1 MSPLD
6 RSFAARLRVTRFACA
21 LALAA
26 LSFNALS
33 ADLPN
38 RALTPGAV
46 DPAVTPENVDLTVCA
61 RVRPTWAKAHRPP
74 VALTNRLKREQIR
87 LYGYSDKDPR
97 HCEEDH
103 LVPISLGGLS
113 YSASEHAMISGRDA
127 ANLWPQ
133 PRTTIT
139 EWGAEKKD
147 ERHEIGL
154 REAQAAFTTNWI
166 KAYQEYAS
174 VRTRHKLRA
183 RFED

>member
-1 MSPLD
+1 M
-6 RSFAARLRVTRFACA
+6 RRALRVMVA
-21 LALAA
+21 
-26 LSFNALS
+26 
-33 ADLPN
+33 
-38 RALTPGAV
+38 
-46 DPAVTPENVDLTVCA
+46 AVTPENVDSTICA
-61 RVRPTWAKAHRPP
+61 RTRPTWAKAHRPP
-74 VALTNRLKREQIR
+74 AALTNRLKREQIR
-87 LYGYSDKDPR
+87 LYGYSDRDPR
-97 HCEEDH
+97 HYEEDH

-113 YSASEHAMISGRDA
+113 YSAPEHAMISGREA

-139 EWGAEKKD
+139 ERGAEKKD
-147 ERHEIGL
+147 ELEYALFRAVCRHEIGL